1 MTTTLKVCTCILIGL
16 ACVFLNNKAIAS
28 NNYTYPSV
36 DLFENIHV
44 GTDKIRFVED
54 AVYFSLNEEALS
66 QIQQQK
72 LETMTLQIPFGVD
85 KRVKVTLDKV
95 SIFSE
100 NFKVTTQS
108 GDTYNTLSY
117 SSGLFYR
124 GAISGTQNALVTV
137 NFFKDSMTGVLS
149 LNGENFNIG
158 PYGEG
163 ETETFVL
170 FKERN
175 LNASNPFACSTEDPK
190 ELFFAKP
197 TNRNSN
203 RSRNNSVEIYVELSL
218 IHI

>member
-1 MTTTLKVCTCILIGL
+1 M
-16 ACVFLNNKAIAS
+16 
-28 NNYTYPSV
+28 
-36 DLFENIHV
+36 
-44 GTDKIRFVED
+44 
-54 AVYFSLNEEALS
+54 
-66 QIQQQK
+66 
-72 LETMTLQIPFGVD
+72 
-85 KRVKVTLDKV
+85 KVTLDKV

-203 RSRNNSVEIYVELSL
+203 RSRNNSVEIYVECDHFLYQAHGASADRTTDFVTGL
-218 IHI
+218 FNVISAIYAVDDIEVKLGEVKIWTSPDPVSYTHLTLPTIYSV